1 MTTSTYTRNK
11 IKEAKEKLEQITTH
25 SQGSFININAM
36 VAEYQKLAREA
47 KFLLEEA
54 EQDY

>member
-25 SQGSFININAM
+25 GRGSFLNIDDM
-36 VAEYQKLAREA
+36 VAEYRKLAREA
-47 KFLLEEA
+47 KTILEEA